1 MQIYS
6 LRNIVWLMLMV
17 TALFACDDNK
27 VLPAYEKKGEATSTV
42 ASVTF
47 SNTKPVSSE
56 TITASLKFVNLAE
69 DKIKSVVLKAK
80 VGAADYTEVQTF
92 DESSAATEKEIVHEV
107 PYTVTAAK
115 GTVITFDMV
124 ITSQKEYP
132 QIKRTTV
139 TVN

>member
-1 MQIYS
+1 
-6 LRNIVWLMLMV
+6 MLMV
-17 TALFACDDNK
+17 TALYACDDNE

-56 TITASLKFVNLAE
+56 TITATLKFVNLAE

-80 VGAADYTEVQTF
+80 VGAADYIEVQAF

-107 PYTVTAAK
+107 PYTVTASK

>member
-1 MQIYS
+1 
-6 LRNIVWLMLMV
+6 MLIV
-17 TALFACDDNK
+17 TALFACDDND
-27 VLPAYEKKGEATSTV
+27 VLPAYEKKGDATSTT
-42 ASVTF
+42 ASVSF
-47 SNTKPVSSE
+47 SNTKPVSAE
-56 TITASLKFVNLAE
+56 TITVTLKFVNLSE

-80 VGAADYTEVQTF
+80 IGSADYAEVQTF
-92 DESSAATEKEIVHEV
+92 DENSAATEKEIIHEV

-132 QIKRTTV
+132 QIKRSAV